1 MSDSVVSDSLAASG
15 LDGERSGRPGW
26 LRGILGWADPY
37 RGRPAKQYLNSLM
50 STYLAIRAEDRELPE
65 PIAQQLEAVFAAWAE
80 PGVDWAKAAAWD
92 DAFLAER
99 LMVSLYDP
107 ARLEVELERRI
118 LEAQSEGLAVAE
130 FYRGRA
136 GAAEPPAGPERVAR
150 DRALLARLTGDL
162 QWHYSQRDL
171 KRSYAHQAQKRVFW
185 TFLVC
190 LALFLAVMWL
200 SFDLGGAEAG

>member
-15 LDGERSGRPGW
+15 LDGECSGRPGF
-26 LRGILGWADPY
+26 LRGVLGWADPH

-50 STYLAIRAEDRELPE
+50 SSYLAIRAEDRPLPE
-65 PIAQQLEAVFAAWAE
+65 AITAELEAVFQAWAE
-80 PGVDWAKAAAWD
+80 PGVDWARAAAWD

-118 LEAQSEGLAVAE
+118 LEAQAEGLAVAE

-136 GAAEPPAGPERVAR
+136 GAAEPPAGPERVAAH
-150 DRALLARLTGDL
+150 RALLARLVSDL

-185 TFLVC
+185 TFLLC
-190 LALFLAVMWL
+190 LAVFVAVLWL
-200 SFDLGGAEAG
+200 TFGLRAEGG